1 MNPKTFYSRQQQKH
15 DIEENWLKAVNFI
28 PMQGEIIIYDAD
40 ELHSYERMKIGD
52 GYLNVNALPF
62 FASNISSTQVLHN
75 LLPLAGI
82 IDEYLLNI
90 DYDTTLG
97 FDVSEIVFGGVA
109 SSVLGQAIL
118 GQLVLA

>member
-15 DIEENWLKAVNFI
+15 DVEENWLKAVNFI
-28 PMQGEIIIYDAD
+28 PMQGEIIIYDVD
-40 ELHSYERMKIGD
+40 EMHSYERMKIGD

-62 FASNISSTQVLHN
+62 FASDISSTQVLHN
-75 LLPLAGI
+75 LLPLDGI

-90 DYDTTLG
+90 DYDTSLG
-97 FDVSEIVFGGVA
+97 FDVSEIIFSGTTT
-109 SSVLGQAIL
+109 SVLGQAIL